1 MGHSHISSFLKNGEC
16 NCKFGNSYLPSS
28 PFLSEFLGTNI
39 CVQKK
44 KKKKNQQLELSTI
57 TMHQAETLNPLPG
70 QLTESLKSAYAT
82 LLLLSSL
89 SRVKGKRKH
98 QLRPGTIG

>member
-1 MGHSHISSFLKNGEC
+1 MVNVIVNLVIHTYLVALSYQSFWELTSV
-16 NCKFGNSYLPSS
+16 FR
-28 PFLSEFLGTNI
+28 
-39 CVQKK
+39 

-70 QLTESLKSAYAT
+70 QLTESSKSAYAT